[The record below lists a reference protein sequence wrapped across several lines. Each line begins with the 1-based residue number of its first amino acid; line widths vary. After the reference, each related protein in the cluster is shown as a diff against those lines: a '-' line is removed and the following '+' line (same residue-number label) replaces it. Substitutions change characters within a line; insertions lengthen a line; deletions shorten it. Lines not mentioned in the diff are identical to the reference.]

1 MCLFACVFVYSLIVI
16 DLICWL
22 VLVFKTGFVSLYSS
36 ACPGT
41 RTVDQVRLEFR
52 DLSAGSKGVWHH
64 LQQKQLKKRKQGKC
78 GRQWRTPLIPSLRR
92 QRQAD
97 F

>member
-1 MCLFACVFVYSLIVI
+1 MQSTWSRKEMCHRKDPVISKDISVY
-16 DLICWL
+16 
-22 VLVFKTGFVSLYSS
+22 VSLYSS